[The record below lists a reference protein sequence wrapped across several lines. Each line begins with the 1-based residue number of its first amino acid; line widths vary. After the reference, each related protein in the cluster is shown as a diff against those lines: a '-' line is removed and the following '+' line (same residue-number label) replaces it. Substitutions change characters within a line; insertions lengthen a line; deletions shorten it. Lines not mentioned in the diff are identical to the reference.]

1 MEILGEEVDM
11 TDNEMQTTSVRT
23 MTNDVSRVVNQK
35 KPFILKQNYYK
46 G

>member
-23 MTNDVSRVVNQK
+23 MTNDVSRLVNK
-35 KPFILKQNYYK
+35 KKTIILKQNYYK

>member
-23 MTNDVSRVVNQK
+23 MTNDVSRLVNQK
-35 KPFILKQNYYK
+35 KTFILKQNYYK

>member
-11 TDNEMQTTSVRT
+11 TDNEMQTTGVRT
-23 MTNDVSRVVNQK
+23 MTNDVSRLVNK
-35 KPFILKQNYYK
+35 KKTFILKQNYYK